1 MTTGLVDA
9 TDAGRAD
16 AIVMVNEGLLADAG
30 FCATAPSDELINAM
44 GIAWVCRAAGA
55 PSLDEG
61 GLDWCAEYDAAYIRT
76 LTELVGAD
84 Q

>member
-30 FCATAPSDELINAM
+30 FYATAPSDELINAM

>member
-1 MTTGLVDA
+1 MTSGIVDA
-9 TDAGRAD
+9 ADAGKAD
-16 AIVMVNEGLLADAG
+16 AIVAANEGLLADLG
-30 FCATAPSDELINAM
+30 FYGAAPSDELINAM